1 MQDSWNVPATP
12 GLNSFSED
20 DCSMPAVDEWRP
32 RPRRPL
38 AHPQRC
44 DGSTVALFAYA
55 AAPPRSSTPAGA
67 RAASL
72 RQDDDGRARFSGRL
86 RYYLPE
92 GWCSSYKFTVFERS
106 YVVQLDS
113 HGSEQFCLARPVTA
127 SLADAARDF
136 ELVWPVP
143 LEPSILGG
151 TVEHAHQTAT
161 ALRGEPW
168 AATTAAA
175 PAAATAAAPRGSW
188 HVARTRQRAAVIYLL
203 RARRGAVSSCAA
215 VYVDRRPL
223 RYDTRKKKQ

>member
-143 LEPSILGG
+143 LEPSILDA
-151 TVEHAHQTAT
+151 VAHACDARQAT
-161 ALRGEPW
+161 KRKPES
-168 AATTAAA
+168 AAA
-175 PAAATAAAPRGSW
+175 AELGALSSMHTKLRRLSVASHGPQPPQLHPQPPQPQH
-188 HVARTRQRAAVIYLL
+188 HVARGMWHVPGNALQ
-203 RARRGAVSSCAA
+203 
-215 VYVDRRPL
+215 
-223 RYDTRKKKQ
+223 